1 VIISVKDPQI
11 DNAGGFTT
19 YLIMGADKMGTYEIR
34 RRFNDFFLLREALVK
49 QWPGCYI
56 PPIPS
61 KKMTVRTEVNVREIR
76 MIDLL
81 KSGGGSSS
89 TSAGKFRG

>member
-1 VIISVKDPQI
+1 
-11 DNAGGFTT
+11 
-19 YLIMGADKMGTYEIR
+19 MGADKMGTYEIR